1 VHGER
6 LLLALA
12 DGLAV
17 VVGVESCGSASA
29 DCFACPDTELFA
41 DGEPDGEPVG
51 DPVGVELEGVGDGV
65 VLEGVGDALA
75 DCVGVLLAD
84 ALDVGEGVRQLS
96 GAWADP
102 RGPGLLDSVLPP
114 ACEPF
119 CADECALVL
128 EPGPPKLCESSA
140 GLNCWGSAAIAQD
153 APVTTRRPGAA
164 AAAGRSHPN
173 QPTRSSSGRNRS
185 ATAPVQ

>member
-51 DPVGVELEGVGDGV
+51 GGELVGGELVGGEVVGGEVVGGEVVGGAVGLLLAGGLGDGEV
-65 VLEGVGDALA
+65 
-75 DCVGVLLAD
+75 
-84 ALDVGEGVRQLS
+84 VRQLS

-102 RGPGLLDSVLPP
+102 RCPGLLDSVLPP
-114 ACEPF
+114 ACELC
-119 CADECALVL
+119 CADECAPLL
-128 EPGPPKLCESSA
+128 EPGPL
-140 GLNCWGSAAIAQD
+140 
-153 APVTTRRPGAA
+153 
-164 AAAGRSHPN
+164 
-173 QPTRSSSGRNRS
+173 
-185 ATAPVQ
+185 